1 MKNWFGIF
9 NFLGLGM
16 LMLMIIIY
24 FNQIEIIQ
32 TEYDT
37 SRLNMAIDYA
47 GEAAFMESLHA
58 GNIGLTYQSIDY
70 AVLNPTYCL
79 DVFESLICLNYGMI
93 DSIENKQYVESCIP
107 SAILACNDGYYI
119 TLLSE
124 VDTAIDQVS
133 GGEYGFKWSFKLPYT
148 VVNED
153 KTKTISVNLS
163 TEDWIMASAA
173 GSTLSV
179 HYGTSYADSQVQGIL
194 SRKVVQRAI
203 NTTLT
208 DALARNLD
216 YVGNLRGGV
225 DYNIYLP
232 ASMTSSG
239 INDISSPS
247 LIILLQGADFSGQA
261 EVSEAV
267 ISGLRTERKIRVIG
281 FVDTDGIRRY
291 CYEGQYP
298 GGIGSSAIQFYD
310 STEDAARAG
319 YLPSYQY
326 LSAKIVR

>member
-1 MKNWFGIF
+1 VKNWFGIF

-16 LMLMIIIY
+16 LMIMIIIY
-24 FNQIEIIQ
+24 FKQMEIIQ

-70 AVLNPTYCL
+70 AVLNPAYCL
-79 DVFESLICLNYGMI
+79 DVFESLICINYGMI
-93 DSIENKQYVESCIP
+93 DSLENRQYVESCIP

-124 VDTAIDQVS
+124 VDTAIDQVT
-133 GGEYGFKWSFKLPYT
+133 GGEYGFRWSFKLPYT
-148 VVNED
+148 VVRD
-153 KTKTISVNLS
+153 DKTISVNLS

-173 GSTLSV
+173 GAVLSV
-179 HYGTSYADSQVQGIL
+179 RYGTSYADANVQGIL
-194 SRKVVQRAI
+194 SRKIVQRAI

-216 YVGNLRGGV
+216 YVGRLRGGV

-281 FVDTDGIRRY
+281 FVEDGIKRY

-298 GGIGSSAIQFYD
+298 GELSASAVEFYD